1 MLPADRLLPGDKVRA
16 RDGDF
21 IGLYGTVMS
30 ADGAETDEVAKSP
43 QQPQDC
49 VWVMLS
55 LYGLLHPVRVPVC
68 HLERI

>member
-1 MLPADRLLPGDKVRA
+1 MLPADSLLPGDKVLV

-30 ADGAETDEVAKSP
+30 ADAADTGEVTHSA
-43 QQPQDC
+43 QQPQDY

-55 LYGLLHPVRVPVC
+55 LYGLLQPVRVPVC
-68 HLERI
+68 NLERI